1 MKREDVI
8 VKGPELK
15 NVTGF
20 HYVKGNICRLDPP
33 SYEEEHW
40 EKKKETFD
48 RTKAGACLRCG
59 ELLEET
65 AKACRVCG
73 KLKKLTT

>member
-1 MKREDVI
+1 MGKLKEKI
-8 VKGPELK
+8 KGDLQKE
-15 NVTGF
+15 VTGF
-20 HYVKGNICRLDPP
+20 VYHQGSICRLDPP
-33 SYEEEHW
+33 SLQEEHW

-65 AKACRVCG
+65 AKVCRVCG